1 MALLDY
7 LFPPQQSQVAGL
19 LGVDEERMRQQ
30 AQRAGL
36 LNTGLGIIA
45 ASGPSRVPQG
55 MLQPVA
61 SGLMAGQQ
69 AYQSAIDQQ
78 LSDALARRKMLE
90 PKTVSVKGDETVYQI
105 NPTTGQPE
113 VFLQGEGSVPAD
125 FKKGLALVGLP
136 TKTKPE
142 DLTPNQ
148 LAQVNSA
155 LRSLTPQTNLSV
167 STEKGYGGAF
177 AKQIA
182 EQDALKYDIATKAP
196 AVLDQVDRTR
206 QILQSGNVF
215 TGALANQK
223 LELAK
228 FGQAVG
234 VSGANTD
241 ELVAN
246 TQMLMA
252 GRAQATLDAVKAS
265 GLGSGQGFT
274 DKDRQ
279 FLENARLG
287 NITYSKKALEQQLDI
302 EEKVARAA
310 TSSWNSRLD
319 QIPKSAKEPIGL
331 QKIELPEKGATPT
344 NRVKRY
350 NPQTGRVE

>member
-7 LFPPQQSQVAGL
+7 LFPPQDTQVAGL
-19 LGVDEERMRQQ
+19 LGVDEERMRQA

-69 AYQSAIDQQ
+69 AYQSAINQQ
-78 LSDALARRKMLE
+78 LADAMAARRAQQE
-90 PKTVSVKGDETVYQI
+90 ESVI
-105 NPTTGQPE
+105 LPE
-113 VFLQGEGSVPAD
+113 GGT
-125 FKKGLALVGLP
+125 LVGKGTGRVIAQGAPKQPAKITEFVQAKEQGLIP
-136 TKTKPE
+136 SDMTFTQYQQLDKATG
-142 DLTPNQ
+142 PNI
-148 LAQVNSA
+148 
-155 LRSLTPQTNLSV
+155 NLSV
-167 STEKGYGGAF
+167 NTERTYGGAV
-177 AKQIA
+177 ASKIA
-182 EQDALKYDIATKAP
+182 DQDAARYETATKAP
-196 AVLDQVDRTR
+196 AVLDQVQRTR
-206 QILQSGNVF
+206 QLLESGNVF

-228 FGQAVG
+228 FGQAI
-234 VSGANTD
+234 GATGKNTD

-252 GRAQATLDAVKAS
+252 GRAQATLDAVRAS
-265 GLGSGQGFT
+265 GLGAGQGFT

-287 NITYSKKALEQQLDI
+287 NITYSKKALQDQLEI
-302 EEKVARAA
+302 EEKVARGAV
-310 TSSWNSRLD
+310 SSWNNRLD

-331 QKIELPEKGATPT
+331 EKVTLPEPQKRQPKGQ
-344 NRVKRY
+344 VKFL
-350 NPQTGRVE
+350 GFE